1 MYLFNEDIGSWDDW
15 GRVFQS
21 IAVFEPLVGA
31 SMKEEKL
38 AFDRIYN
45 LTPGTNAVF
54 RVGEYVLKIFAPE
67 ECGRG
72 QNRDFETEVFAL
84 KFAFE
89 HGVTAPRLV
98 GSGAYKDKYVFH
110 YIVLDYV
117 EGREFNDEVKSMSDG
132 QKVEA
137 GRELRRLADGMN
149 VPCDDF
155 NGIDFLDEN
164 YVKSRFERF
173 GERFREARLEY
184 IRTFE
189 YGEKVFVHGDLF
201 GENCILGRDGRFYI
215 IDFADAVRAPVCY
228 EYALVA
234 IDFFRFDKYLLKG
247 FFGDLDSDKLAEI
260 CLSGILIH
268 NFGAEVIEMD
278 IGKSYEF
285 ETIGDLRKRI
295 KELID
300 NCN

>member
-31 SMKEEKL
+31 IMKEEKL

-84 KFAFE
+84 KFAVE

-149 VPCDDF
+149 VP
-155 NGIDFLDEN
+155 
-164 YVKSRFERF
+164 
-173 GERFREARLEY
+173 
-184 IRTFE
+184 
-189 YGEKVFVHGDLF
+189 
-201 GENCILGRDGRFYI
+201 
-215 IDFADAVRAPVCY
+215 
-228 EYALVA
+228 
-234 IDFFRFDKYLLKG
+234 
-247 FFGDLDSDKLAEI
+247 
-260 CLSGILIH
+260 LSLIH
-268 NFGAEVIEMD
+268 I
-278 IGKSYEF
+278 
-285 ETIGDLRKRI
+285 
-295 KELID
+295 
-300 NCN
+300 